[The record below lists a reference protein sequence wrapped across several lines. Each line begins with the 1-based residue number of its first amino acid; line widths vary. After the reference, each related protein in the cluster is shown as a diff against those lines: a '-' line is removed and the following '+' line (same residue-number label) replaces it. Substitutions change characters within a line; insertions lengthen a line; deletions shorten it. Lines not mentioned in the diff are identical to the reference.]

1 MAGAGVS
8 SPANPTCKIMTFRP
22 TMEEFE
28 DFNKYLVYME
38 SQGAHRAGLA
48 KVIPP
53 KGWKPRRTYDDID
66 NLMIDAPIQ
75 QMVAGQSGLFTQ
87 YNIQKKPLSVQ
98 EFRRLANS
106 DMYCTPRYLNY
117 EDLERKYWKNL
128 TFVSPIYGADV
139 SGSLYDEDVEEWN
152 IGHLNS
158 ILDVIEEDCGVS
170 IQGVNTPYLYFG
182 MWKTTFSWHTE
193 DMDLYSINYLHF
205 GEPKSWYAIPPEH
218 GKRLERLATG
228 FFPNSFKGCEAFLRH
243 KMTLISPSILKKY
256 GIPFDKITQEAGE
269 FMITFPYGYHAGFNH
284 GFNCAES
291 TNFATV
297 RWIDY
302 GKVATQC
309 TCSKDMVKISME
321 PFVKRFQPDRYAA
334 WMLGKDSAVIDH
346 TLATPGTTPELQ
358 SWLHRRRKAKSSS
371 KGSHSRMHS
380 KRLRTSEEPVGL
392 DEGLALKG
400 SKKKGSGGPSG
411 PKVRKSVTGAACKKK
426 VSESN
431 QSQNINSV
439 QLSGAC
445 RQMCVVKVNRVES
458 KGLGFSFKSDAQNSD
473 SPASPINDEEKRSP
487 TEIPGVPQSL
497 SRSTSPIPESQ
508 ISNPK
513 VIQMQ
518 PGAKEKRSL
527 SSVSQNCLDSVRI
540 PPLEANNISLPCHTN
555 ISTETITD
563 SFPLQSQINGSSS
576 LSQSLNADSNT
587 DIQDHNN
594 TVKAEKIHT
603 RVDPTC
609 IKQHSTTEA
618 LYNLKSE
625 PAEGGSCTSN
635 ASLAPLQHN
644 CRAGK
649 RSVEEN
655 LFPPVLQQAA
665 VDMPR
670 LTPEPEDKAGICPLP
685 PVLTQEMPSLT
696 PATDEGLAFPKPSA
710 SSNQVAPVLQR
721 ETLTELPVH
730 CHAENQREG
739 ADAKLSAEAGKRAN
753 HGEAGHR
760 GNTAHW
766 SASGLQEKTSAG
778 VHETLIISPVTPANH
793 PVEMEKCPAGHG
805 GAVHSQLAQR
815 TASPRE
821 PHPNSEEKNQDD
833 SKDAVQMGGSVS
845 SDTNQKFSAPVPP
858 LPTHNA
864 NHTLSHLSQFTTHP
878 SSDSPSS
885 YMEAKT
891 FSSGIWK
898 NFSSQEPSALIQGLN
913 PELPSNFSHDPLTY
927 TMWSEPLCKQ
937 VTDLEVPGQDLCRSK
952 NQEDGGVA
960 FTWAQLEPTSL
971 LSIGAIEPLGLCE
984 EDQPQRGEANRA
996 ESLSKGR
1003 ELGGQREVDERMYSE
1018 MLVSLGT
1025 AAEQDTASDMEEG
1038 TSDEEEQLSS
1048 GKESSSSSSEEEED
1062 SSECDDSGLQPGEY
1076 PALTKKTTKSWR
1088 HPLRKPTARA
1098 VPTAVKQ
1105 QTTSDE
1111 EPSEASLAE
1120 EEEQELEPWAK
1131 PLVHLWQNRKPCFA
1145 AEKEYNAHAASM
1157 QPYCAVCT
1165 LFMPYYQAE
1174 DKAKDCQSASAED
1187 SPRSVS
1193 AAESPELP
1201 PGEMRRTKPLVPEI
1215 CFSFR
1220 EQNSPPTPTNP
1231 LLQEDG
1237 TSPLLYC
1244 QSCCLQVHASCYGVM
1259 ADGIHE
1265 QWLCDRCAQ
1274 GSFTAECCL
1283 CNLRGGALK
1292 KTQNDKWAHVMCAVA
1307 LPEARFTDEV
1317 QKSPIDTS
1325 RIPVQ
1330 RYKLKCIYCRN
1341 RCTGKRQA
1349 CIQCSCGRCPTSFHV
1364 TCAHAAGVV
1373 MEPDDWPYVVSV
1385 TCHRH
1390 QSRISSAKQRANQ
1403 APISLGQTVIS
1414 KHKNLR
1420 YYSSKVTQISSQT
1433 FYEVMFDDGSFSNDT
1448 YPEDIVSRD
1457 CVNRGP
1463 PEVGEAV
1470 QVKWPDGLFYGAKYL
1485 GSNVS
1490 HMFQVEFEDGSQVLA
1505 KREDVYTLDEDLP
1518 KKVKRRLSTAS
1529 SMRFQDAFFTTQGE
1543 RKRQRTPN
1551 SRFQNDFVAL
1561 PGLRTTAKST

>member
-1 MAGAGVS
+1 
-8 SPANPTCKIMTFRP
+8 
-22 TMEEFE
+22 
-28 DFNKYLVYME
+28 
-38 SQGAHRAGLA
+38 
-48 KVIPP
+48 
-53 KGWKPRRTYDDID
+53 
-66 NLMIDAPIQ
+66 
-75 QMVAGQSGLFTQ
+75 
-87 YNIQKKPLSVQ
+87 
-98 EFRRLANS
+98 
-106 DMYCTPRYLNY
+106 
-117 EDLERKYWKNL
+117 
-128 TFVSPIYGADV
+128 
-139 SGSLYDEDVEEWN
+139 
-152 IGHLNS
+152 
-158 ILDVIEEDCGVS
+158 
-170 IQGVNTPYLYFG
+170 
-182 MWKTTFSWHTE
+182 
-193 DMDLYSINYLHF
+193 
-205 GEPKSWYAIPPEH
+205 
-218 GKRLERLATG
+218 
-228 FFPNSFKGCEAFLRH
+228 
-243 KMTLISPSILKKY
+243 MTLISPSILKKY

-371 KGSHSRMHS
+371 KGSSQSRMHS

-392 DEGLALKG
+392 DDGLALKG

-487 TEIPGVPQSL
+487 TEIHGVAQSP

-508 ISNPK
+508 ISIPK

-518 PGAKEKRSL
+518 PGAKEKRSF

-540 PPLEANNISLPCHTN
+540 PPLEANNISLLCHTN

-609 IKQHSTTEA
+609 IKQHSTA

-625 PAEGGSCTSN
+625 PVEGGSCTSN

-739 ADAKLSAEAGKRAN
+739 ADAKLSAEAGKHAN

-766 SASGLQEKTSAG
+766 SAGGLQEQTSAG
-778 VHETLIISPVTPANH
+778 VHETLITSPVTPTNH

-821 PHPNSEEKNQDD
+821 PHSNSEEKNQDD

-927 TMWSEPLCKQ
+927 SMWSEPLCKQ

-960 FTWAQLEPTSL
+960 LTWAQLEPTSL

-984 EDQPQRGEANRA
+984 EDQPQRGEANGA

-1062 SSECDDSGLQPGEY
+1062 SSECDESGLQPGEY
-1076 PALTKKTTKSWR
+1076 PAFTKKTTKSWR

-1174 DKAKDCQSASAED
+1174 DKVKDCQSASAED

-1259 ADGIHE
+1259 ADAIHE

-1330 RYKLKCIYCRN
+1330 RYKLVSKY
-1341 RCTGKRQA
+1341 
-1349 CIQCSCGRCPTSFHV
+1349 
-1364 TCAHAAGVV
+1364 AHAFEAGL
-1373 MEPDDWPYVVSV
+1373 VSLM
-1385 TCHRH
+1385 R
-1390 QSRISSAKQRANQ
+1390 
-1403 APISLGQTVIS
+1403 
-1414 KHKNLR
+1414 
-1420 YYSSKVTQISSQT
+1420 SSK
-1433 FYEVMFDDGSFSNDT
+1433 
-1448 YPEDIVSRD
+1448 P
-1457 CVNRGP
+1457 
-1463 PEVGEAV
+1463 
-1470 QVKWPDGLFYGAKYL
+1470 
-1485 GSNVS
+1485 
-1490 HMFQVEFEDGSQVLA
+1490 
-1505 KREDVYTLDEDLP
+1505 
-1518 KKVKRRLSTAS
+1518 
-1529 SMRFQDAFFTTQGE
+1529 
-1543 RKRQRTPN
+1543 
-1551 SRFQNDFVAL
+1551 
-1561 PGLRTTAKST
+1561 